1 MPDHRDGSSKVERF
15 AQVNVSPQPCENTA
29 KSRSGWIVINYAA
42 APVYVDSFVN
52 REVELIDLNIPN
64 PTIAFLHNPIQI
76 QSLTIRV
83 FKINIRY

>member
-15 AQVNVSPQPCENTA
+15 AQVNVSPNLA
-29 KSRSGWIVINYAA
+29 KTPRNPDQDGWIVINYAA

-76 QSLTIRV
+76 QSSP
-83 FKINIRY
+83 